1 MEKRLPLALLLSFL
15 VILAWS
21 VLSPKQPRDPAQGPG
36 PGGGSVPAA
45 EPGSGADIGEVIGEK
60 VAADEEI
67 EIRLSFGDPGQPGS
81 YEAVFT
87 NRGARLSSLRLGD
100 YYLEREL
107 DPVARED
114 PENWVELLTSIEGA
128 KGATGSLGLSADRSA
143 AALITE
149 PLEEALWVSQELDGG
164 GIEFEYSP
172 GTGVTFKKRVIPD
185 LGGHLLRF
193 ELEIENENATD
204 LPVLGQFR
212 LTPAEVI
219 LPVGQERFYLEP
231 QVIAVWR
238 AQDGE
243 LTTEYEDQTGD
254 GEVLTGALA
263 RPGGSALSFAGVH
276 NKFFAL
282 LLRPGDVD
290 SARSVIGA
298 EYRRVQDL
306 GFLAENPTEVGDS
319 WKYLV
324 CDLALQLEI
333 PRPGTSKTWSFDLF
347 AGPKQGDLLN
357 EAHPDHQELIDEDLG
372 FFAGIA
378 GLITTMMAFYAGLVG
393 NWGWGII
400 LMTLTVRLVLFPLNR
415 RAQTAMAR
423 YAKKMKRVQ
432 PKITEAKEKYK
443 NDVKK
448 QREEQSR
455 IMQEEGAF
463 PPLGGCLPMFLQFP
477 VFIGLFQALRTGFD
491 LRHQPFMLWME
502 DLSQPD
508 RLLEIN
514 LNTHLPFIGTIEY
527 LNILPILMVGLWIT
541 QHKVMPQPTTN
552 DPNAERTRKMMIGMQ
567 VFFAFLFYNYA
578 SGLALY
584 MITSSSIAIFET
596 VVIKKMWPID
606 DKELDKKKKK
616 GRFMQKLAD
625 MQKEQVK
632 RVEQEQK
639 KRGAAKKKRKKK

>member
-21 VLSPKQPRDPAQGPG
+21 VLSPKPPVDPAQTPG
-36 PGGGSVPAA
+36 SGGGAAPAA
-45 EPGSGADIGEVIGEK
+45 EPGPGDAAGEVIGEK
-60 VAADEEI
+60 VSADEET
-67 EIRLSFGDPGQPGS
+67 EIRLSFGQPGQPGS

-100 YYLEREL
+100 YYVDREL
-107 DPVARED
+107 DPAARED
-114 PENWVELLTSIEGA
+114 PENWVELLSSVEGA
-128 KGATGSLGLSADRSA
+128 DGATGSLAFSADRSA
-143 AALITE
+143 AALVTE
-149 PLEEALWVSQELDGG
+149 PLEEALWVSRELARG

-172 GTGVTFKKRVIPD
+172 GTGVIFKKRVIPD
-185 LGGHLLRF
+185 GGTHQLRL
-193 ELEIENENATD
+193 ELEIENENATG
-204 LPVLGQFR
+204 LPELGQFR

-219 LPVGQERFYLEP
+219 RAVGEERFYQEP

-238 AQDGE
+238 EKDGE
-243 LTTEYEDQTGD
+243 LEWDYEVQQSGGD
-254 GEVLTGALA
+254 DLAGALA
-263 RPGGSALSFAGVH
+263 RPSGSTFSFAGVH

-290 SARSVIGA
+290 TVRSVIGA
-298 EYRRVQDL
+298 EYRRVQDV
-306 GFLAENPTEVGDS
+306 GWLAENPTEVGDS
-319 WKYLV
+319 WKYIV
-324 CDLALQLEI
+324 CDINLQLSI
-333 PRPGTSKTWSFDLF
+333 PRPGESMTWSFDLF

-357 EAHPDHQELIDEDLG
+357 EAYPDHQALIDEDLG

-378 GLITTMMAFYAGLVG
+378 GIITSIMAFYSGLVG

-432 PKITEAKEKYK
+432 PKINEAKEKYK

-527 LNILPILMVGLWIT
+527 LNILPILMVALWIT

-552 DPNAERTRKMMIGMQ
+552 DPNAERTRKMMIAMQ

-606 DKELDKKKKK
+606 DKEVKKKKK

-625 MQKEQVK
+625 MQKEQMK
-632 RVEQEQK
+632 RVEAEQK
-639 KRGAAKKKRKKK
+639 KKSAAKKKRKK